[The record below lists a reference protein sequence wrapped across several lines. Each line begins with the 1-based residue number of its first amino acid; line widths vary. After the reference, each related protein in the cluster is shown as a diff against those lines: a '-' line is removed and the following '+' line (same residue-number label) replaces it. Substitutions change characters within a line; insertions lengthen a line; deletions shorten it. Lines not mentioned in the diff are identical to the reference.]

1 MTRGLLRQITELE
14 TLSRPELRDRWR
26 ELIGTEPPTYSRAVL
41 IKRLAYRIQE
51 LAYGG
56 VSDATRARLRGH
68 LKDIGEDGIPTAR
81 TPLSRRQRRNGM
93 PVIGTV
99 LVREWQGER
108 HEVTVAAGGVEYRG
122 RRFRSLSA
130 VAREITGTRWNG
142 PLFFGLRRKES

>member
-1 MTRGLLRQITELE
+1 MSGVLRQITDLQ
-14 TLSRPELRDRWR
+14 TLSFEELKERWR
-26 ELIGTEPPTYSRAVL
+26 EFYGTEPPRHNRVHL

-51 LAYGG
+51 LACGG
-56 VSDATRARLRGH
+56 VSEVVRAKLRDHLNDGRLDTDGATIARL
-68 LKDIGEDGIPTAR
+68 
-81 TPLSRRQRRNGM
+81 QRRKRKNGM

-108 HEVTVAAGGVEYRG
+108 HEVTVVSGGVEYRG